1 MCVRVSGD
9 DLIIVHL
16 VRVWGGFVKSE
27 SALGFLIL
35 VGDSFRLESDRR
47 HVIKATSTENA
58 LSRSL

>member
-1 MCVRVSGD
+1 MQWEVAGGAVCVRVSRD

-35 VGDSFRLESDRR
+35 VGDSF
-47 HVIKATSTENA
+47 
-58 LSRSL
+58 